1 MTIERHRSAGR
12 RAPPRAR
19 PHPSAGQSGMT
30 LIEVLIAMVVS
41 TFVLISIGYTFVS
54 QRALE
59 RHRGALAS
67 IQDGARVGLDMLA
80 LDLRQAGYVGCN
92 SNLQRNTVEKTQFET
107 VVLPVRDPAVVPVG
121 TENFTIDA
129 NNAVRVFNASAP
141 AAVWGGSVPPNVVA
155 DTHVIEIRYATA
167 EGASLLSA
175 PIAANGLSLTTE
187 STVALGRGD
196 DAPTSANRLGLLSDC
211 ASGLVVLADG
221 VTGNT
226 VSTGALPI
234 NFNRC
239 QAASRVGA
247 TCFYWPATA
256 LMPIRVVQYYVA
268 DTGTA
273 AQPQRGL
280 YMRKRIMQ
288 PDGITWNAPVQL
300 VDGMQT
306 LRVTGLGLDVAAPA
320 APTWGVT
327 REVLETTSPTA
338 VETLAA
344 GEWPRVLRM
353 DVRFGMRAQQVAGTD
368 GKAVVRNFET
378 SFSVRARAPG
388 EVI

>member
-1 MTIERHRSAGR
+1 MTTERHRSAVRKVPPPAR
-12 RAPPRAR
+12 RHR
-19 PHPSAGQSGMT
+19 SAGQAGMT
-30 LIEVLIAMVVS
+30 LIEVLIAMVVA

-59 RHRGALAS
+59 RHRGALAT

-107 VVLPVRDPAVVPVG
+107 VVLPLRDPATIPAG
-121 TENFTIDA
+121 AENFTINA
-129 NNAVRVFNASAP
+129 NNAVRVFNASSA

-167 EGASLLSA
+167 EGASLLSSA
-175 PIAANGLSLTTE
+175 IPANGLALTTE

-196 DAPTSANRLGLLSDC
+196 DAPTSANRMGLLSDC
-211 ASGLVVLADG
+211 ASGLVVLADSVAG
-221 VTGNT
+221 TS
-226 VSTGALPI
+226 VSTGSLPI

-239 QAASRVGA
+239 QAGSRVGA

-288 PDGITWNAPVQL
+288 PDGITWNNPVQL

-327 REVLETTSPTA
+327 REVLETASVTA
-338 VETLAA
+338 VETLAV

-368 GKAVVRNFET
+368 GRPVVRNFET

-388 EVI
+388 ELI

>member
-1 MTIERHRSAGR
+1 MTHERHRRAAR
-12 RAPPRAR
+12 RPAPPGSRR
-19 PHPSAGQSGMT
+19 QPAGQSGMT
-30 LIEVLIAMVVS
+30 LIEVLISLLVS

-67 IQDGARVGLDMLA
+67 IQDGARIGLDLLA
-80 LDLRQAGYVGCN
+80 QDLRQAGYVGCN

-107 VVLPVRDPAVVPVG
+107 VVLPLRDPAMLPVG
-121 TENFTIDA
+121 VENFTIDA
-129 NNAVRVFNASAP
+129 GNAVRVFNASAP
-141 AAVWGGSVPPNVVA
+141 GATWGGSVPPNVVA
-155 DTHVIEIRYATA
+155 NTHVIEIRYATA
-167 EGASLLSA
+167 EGASLLSGA
-175 PIAANGLSLTTE
+175 IPANGLSLTTE

-196 DAPTSANRLGLLSDC
+196 DAPTSANRMALLSDC
-211 ASGLVVLADG
+211 ASGLVVLSDG
-221 VTGNT
+221 VVGTAVATG
-226 VSTGALPI
+226 SEPI
-234 NFNRC
+234 DFNRC

-268 DTGTA
+268 DVGTPT
-273 AQPQRGL
+273 QPQRGL

-288 PDGITWNAPVQL
+288 PNGITWNNPVQL
-300 VDGMQT
+300 IDGMQT

-320 APTWGVT
+320 APTWAVT
-327 REVLETTSPTA
+327 REVLETASATA

-344 GEWPRVLRM
+344 AEWPRVLRM

-368 GKAVVRNFET
+368 GRAVIRNFET